1 MSDAR
6 DYTSLPIDAVSA
18 AALASHDL
26 RLGLVDTA
34 DAAAFTAWLRADHRG
49 FHLAEAGDEIIA
61 ASLTGLAYRRT
72 TGVWDESAR
81 DAASPV
87 ATVNS
92 WTAGMTVPGGSRI
105 EAWAI
110 SSVTVAPTH
119 RRKGIARALL
129 EAELRT
135 AAALG
140 IPLATLTVSESTIYG
155 RFGFAPAAFANEL
168 TIDTRRAAWTGPA
181 SPGRLHFLTAAEFRA
196 ELPALH
202 ERIRATGV
210 GQLDA
215 WDLRWDALAGLITE
229 DKERA
234 KNLRAIRY
242 DDADGALRGLAL
254 YRVSGGDPDFAA
266 HTLTVE
272 YLASETDD
280 AYAALWRYLLEVDL
294 VSMVK
299 AFDRPVDEPL
309 VWQVAD
315 MRAVKQAP
323 YDHVWTRILDVPR
336 ALSARSY
343 AAPLET
349 VIEVSDDLD
358 FTAGRYSLSIA
369 DGAAVIER
377 TDAPADLAL
386 RINELS
392 ALHLGGV
399 SAAALTAAGRITEL
413 RAGAAAALELA
424 FRTSRAPWLSF
435 WF

>member
-1 MSDAR
+1 MTDAH
-6 DYTSLPIDAVSA
+6 DFTSLPIDPVSA

-26 RLGLVDTA
+26 RLGLVNTA
-34 DAAAFTAWLRADHRG
+34 DPAAFTAWLRADHRG
-49 FHLAEAGDEIIA
+49 FHLAEANDEIIA

-92 WTAGMTVPGGSRI
+92 WTTGMTVPGGGRI
-105 EAWAI
+105 DAWAI

-168 TIDTRRAAWTGPA
+168 TIDARRAAWTGPA
-181 SPGRLHFLTAAEFRA
+181 APGRLHFLTAAEFRA

-202 ERIRATGV
+202 ERVRATGV
-210 GQLDA
+210 GQIDA
-215 WDLRWDALAGLITE
+215 WDLRWDGLAGLVTE

-234 KNLRAIRY
+234 KSLRAVRY
-242 DDADGALRGLAL
+242 DDLDGTLRGLVL
-254 YRVSGGDPDFAA
+254 YRVGGGEPDYAA

-294 VSMVK
+294 VSTVK
-299 AFDRPVDEPL
+299 AYDRPVDEPL

-323 YDHVWTRILDVPR
+323 YDHVWTRILDVPA

-343 AAPLET
+343 AAALDV
-349 VIEVSDDLD
+349 VIEIADDLG
-358 FTAGRYSLSIA
+358 FAAGRYAVSVI
-369 DGAAVIER
+369 DGQATVTL
-377 TDAPADLAL
+377 TDAPADLAM

-392 ALHLGGV
+392 ALYLGGV
-399 SAAALTAAGRITEL
+399 SAAALTSAERITEL
-413 RAGAAAALELA
+413 RPGAVAAVDLA
-424 FRTSRAPWLSF
+424 FQTGRAPWMSF